1 MCIYADVYVSLRE
14 TILAF
19 AACLRHGLIPN
30 LLSEGRNPRYNCRDA
45 VWWWLQ
51 SIQDYSNMA
60 SPNGTDILQEP
71 VRRLFPSDDSEGEFD
86 GEIIQSLA
94 EIIQEALERHSVGIS
109 FTERG
114 AGSGLDRDMTPPGFN
129 VDVYVDWT
137 TGFVRGGNQYNC
149 GTWMDKVGE
158 SGWAGNKGMPAT
170 PR

>member
-1 MCIYADVYVSLRE
+1 MINNFINDCALFRQ

-19 AACLRHGLIPN
+19 GACLRHGLIPN

-51 SIQDYSNMA
+51 SIQDYYNIAGARS
-60 SPNGTDILQEP
+60 ILKKQ
-71 VRRLFPSDDSEGEFD
+71 VRRLFPTDDSEAEFD
-86 GEIIQSLA
+86 GNTVVTLSQL
-94 EIIQEALERHSVGIS
+94 IQEALQYHASGIK

-114 AGSGLDRDMTPPGFN
+114 AGSGLDRDMTIPGFN
-129 VDVYVDWT
+129 VEVGVDWE
-137 TGFVRGGNQYNC
+137 TGFVTGGNQHNC

-158 SGWAGNKGMPAT
+158 SGWAGNKGVPAT

>member
-1 MCIYADVYVSLRE
+1 MFLSRQ

-19 AACLRHGLIPN
+19 GACLRHGLIPN

-51 SIQDYSNMA
+51 SIQDYYTIAGSK
-60 SPNGTDILQEP
+60 SILTKQ
-71 VRRLFPSDDSEGEFD
+71 VRRLFPSDISEAEFD
-86 GEIIQSLA
+86 GHTVVTLA
-94 EIIQEALERHSVGIS
+94 QLVQEALQCHAHGIK

-114 AGSGLDRDMTPPGFN
+114 AGSGLDRDMKIYGFN
-129 VDVYVDWT
+129 VEVGVDWM
-137 TGFVRGGNQYNC
+137 TGFVRGGNEHNC

-158 SGWAGNKGMPAT
+158 SAWAGNKGVPAT